1 MIKKVLFTI
10 CFVAVAFSIS
20 AQVDATIPANNPSK
34 YTRTDSMYLVKLNN
48 SGNLM
53 IAGGVGLCGVGSYLI
68 YQGTKVYKSKPTTI
82 TPTYQEDIDRNH
94 RQGIIYMT
102 AGGIGIAGGIILT
115 AFGAKNKVDFK
126 RGMKRMQLQTGILDN
141 GNLGMAFS
149 F

>member
-1 MIKKVLFTI
+1 MIKKTLFTL
-10 CFVAVAFSIS
+10 CFAVTACCLF
-20 AQVDATIPANNPSK
+20 AQVDASVPASNPSK
-34 YTRTDSMYLVKLNN
+34 YSRSDSMYLVKLNN

-68 YQGTKVYKSKPTTI
+68 YQGTKVYSSKPTNSA
-82 TPTYQEDIDRNH
+82 TYQEDIDRNH

-115 AFGAKNKVDFK
+115 AFGVKNKVEFK
-126 RGMKRMQLQTGILDN
+126 RGMKRMQLQSGILDN
-141 GNLGMAFS
+141 GNLGMAFM